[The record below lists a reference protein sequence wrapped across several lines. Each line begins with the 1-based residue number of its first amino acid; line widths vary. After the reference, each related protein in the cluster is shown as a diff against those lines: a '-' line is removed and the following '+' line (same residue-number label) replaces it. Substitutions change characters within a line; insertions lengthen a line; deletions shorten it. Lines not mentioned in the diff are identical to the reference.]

1 MTMIITITNQK
12 GGIGKSTTAHNIGA
26 GLALKGKKTLLID
39 LDPQGNLS
47 MSCGISEPAMTVYS
61 ILTGKAPA
69 KQVIKP
75 VKKNL
80 DIIPASLNLS
90 TADLELTDVGK
101 EYKLA
106 EAIEPVRG
114 DYDYIVIDTPPAL
127 GILSVNALTI
137 AHRVII
143 PAQADVFSLEAIRQL
158 YSTIEAIQRY
168 TNKELRIGG
177 ILLTRYN
184 NRNILT
190 QNLTEVLQKT
200 AKQLDTKVFKS
211 TIRETVAIRE
221 AQAKKQD
228 IFAYAKSSGIANDY
242 MGLVMEIMKDKLN
255 TKQITRKK

>member
-47 MSCGISEPAMTVYS
+47 MSCGIAEPAKTVYS
-61 ILTGKAPA
+61 ILTGKATA
-69 KQVIKP
+69 KEVIKP

-80 DIIPASLNLS
+80 DIIPAALNLS
-90 TADLELTDVGK
+90 TADLDLTDVGK
-101 EYKLA
+101 EYKLT
-106 EAIEPVRG
+106 EAIEPVRD
-114 DYDYIVIDTPPAL
+114 DYDYIIIDTPPAL
-127 GILSVNALTI
+127 GILSVNALTA

-143 PAQADVFSLEAIRQL
+143 PAQADIFSLEAIRQL
-158 YSTIEAIQRY
+158 NGTIAQVQKY
-168 TNKELRIGG
+168 TNKELKIAG

-200 AKQLDTKVFKS
+200 AKQLNTKIFKN
-211 TIRETVAIRE
+211 TIRETVAMRE
-221 AQAKKQD
+221 AQAKRKD
-228 IFAYAKSSGIANDY
+228 IFTYAKTSGVASDY
-242 MGLVMEIMKDKLN
+242 MGLVGEIMKEKLS
-255 TKQITRKK
+255 KK

>member
-1 MTMIITITNQK
+1 MAMIITITNQK
-12 GGIGKSTTAHNIGA
+12 GGIGKSTTAHNVGA
-26 GLALKGKKTLLID
+26 GLAMKGKKTLLVD

-47 MSCGISEPAMTVYS
+47 MSCGISEPAKTVYS
-61 ILTGKAPA
+61 MLTGKASA
-69 KQVIKP
+69 KEIIKP

-106 EAIEPVRG
+106 EALESVRG

-127 GILSVNALTI
+127 GILSVNALTV

-168 TNKELRIGG
+168 TNKELKIAG

-190 QNLTEVLQKT
+190 QNLTEVLHET
-200 AKQLDTKVFKS
+200 AKQLKTKVFKS
-211 TIRETVAIRE
+211 TIRETVAMRE
-221 AQAKKQD
+221 AQAKKKD
-228 IFAYAKSSGIANDY
+228 IFAYAKTSGVAQDY
-242 MGLVMEIMKDKLN
+242 MGLVAEIMKDKIT
-255 TKQITRKK
+255 TKK